1 MSLFFLFPPQ
11 METSEPL
18 STSAIDNG
26 GNHVNVVASHRLTTV
41 LTRPKALFLFQIPSQ
56 KERPPPMYGL
66 GPSLGAKKNSIVV
79 PRCLCFSGREGDLC
93 TVRSQWVFS
102 CLLCKYYSLSPVLF
116 FCLSSE
122 GGREEKKVRGDIV
135 SFFRAN
141 GNMK

>member
-66 GPSLGAKKNSIVV
+66 GPSLGAKKTLLLSLVV
-79 PRCLCFSGREGDLC
+79 YASVGGRGTCAPFEASGSFLVC
-93 TVRSQWVFS
+93 SVNIT
-102 CLLCKYYSLSPVLF
+102 LSLPFFFFASPVK
-116 FCLSSE
+116 E
-122 GGREEKKVRGDIV
+122 GGRKKRCAETLCHFSEQTGT
-135 SFFRAN
+135 
-141 GNMK
+141 